1 MKTLTLIDAIAQK
14 WPDLKASKMQLL
26 AYVAV
31 NEGHCV
37 SSVAR
42 MLNKTDN
49 NILLLA
55 RSLTKEHRNR
65 KGLGLLSITKDKADK
80 RIRNLKLTKKG
91 REVYHLLAELNKPVN
106 EISRK
111 RDVETIEMF

>member
-1 MKTLTLIDAIAQK
+1 
-14 WPDLKASKMQLL
+14 MQLL

-37 SSVAR
+37 SSVAK
-42 MLNKTDN
+42 MLNKPEN

-55 RSLTKEHRNR
+55 RSLTREHRGR
-65 KGLGLLSITKDKADK
+65 KGLGLISISKDKADK

-91 REVYHLLAELNKPVN
+91 KEVYYLFAELNKPVN
-106 EISRK
+106 ESSKK
-111 RDVETIEMF
+111 RDVETLELF

>member
-37 SSVAR
+37 SSVAN
-42 MLNKTDN
+42 MLNKSEN

-55 RSLTKEHRNR
+55 RSLTREHRSR
-65 KGLGLLSITKDKADK
+65 KGPGLISITKDKSDK

-91 REVYHLLAELNKPVN
+91 KEAYHLLAELNKPVN
-106 EISRK
+106 ESSKK
-111 RDVETIEMF
+111 RDVETLEMF